1 MAWQNIGLGAI
12 EALDAAV
19 TTMPGLTGVGGDAA
33 ACELLGQA
41 NSENQ
46 RGRVPIAAKSGAGPS
61 QQTYTSPNIP
71 SLRSARHE
79 PDALRQRAG
88 QL

>member
-46 RGRVPIAAKSGAGPS
+46 RGRVPIAAK
-61 QQTYTSPNIP
+61 
-71 SLRSARHE
+71 
-79 PDALRQRAG
+79 
-88 QL
+88 